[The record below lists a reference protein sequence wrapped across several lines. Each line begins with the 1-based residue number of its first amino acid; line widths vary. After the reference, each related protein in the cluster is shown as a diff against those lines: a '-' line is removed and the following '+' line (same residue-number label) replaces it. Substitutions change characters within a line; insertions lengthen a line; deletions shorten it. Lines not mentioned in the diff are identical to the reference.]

1 MKKLF
6 AKIFKKSDTPK
17 LRNKAALKQGGYAV
31 AITAVVVAACVAV
44 NILFAVIAERVNL
57 DIDISLA
64 GDNTLSEEN
73 IKYIKEL
80 EEQVDITVCIT
91 REDFASGTEYIAQ
104 NMYSAT
110 DATGTNDGVYAYY
123 EQSLT
128 LLDLYDVYSD
138 KINLNFVD
146 PYDPSFSE
154 ITNKYKNVTLGDIIV
169 ECQKEIGG
177 EKYTRSEVLN
187 FDDIYYLT
195 EDDNSYANMFGGSYR
210 SYTVSGNKLESAL
223 TSAIF
228 KATSNE
234 TQKVLVLENH
244 CKTGIISDYIDYL
257 KQNNFDVSTFNDFA
271 LKELSPDIDLV
282 IIAAP
287 VEDFA
292 SEELDVIDEWLKN
305 GEKRGKGLMFFADPT
320 GPETPNL
327 AAYLAE
333 WGIAVE
339 PGVLYETLESAQI
352 SRDPTTN
359 IFVPATIENED
370 EITKKYADIMKGG
383 YAISGGN
390 AVLQQVFAEEGI
402 RITTPIAETPS
413 DSVVIK
419 PITEDSEWK
428 PDGSQDK
435 NKHIGVLMASES
447 DYYENVLYTSYVC
460 AFSSTQLA
468 AADWMGSG
476 YTANADLLLTSAK
489 IMSGASIDGI
499 TFSMK
504 RMDETSFI
512 EIVTGDIV
520 RVMTVIF
527 QWIMPLAL
535 IAVGIVVFVRRARR

>member
-1 MKKLF
+1 
-6 AKIFKKSDTPK
+6 
-17 LRNKAALKQGGYAV
+17 
-31 AITAVVVAACVAV
+31 
-44 NILFAVIAERVNL
+44 
-57 DIDISLA
+57 
-64 GDNTLSEEN
+64 
-73 IKYIKEL
+73 
-80 EEQVDITVCIT
+80 
-91 REDFASGTEYIAQ
+91 
-104 NMYSAT
+104 
-110 DATGTNDGVYAYY
+110 
-123 EQSLT
+123 
-128 LLDLYDVYSD
+128 
-138 KINLNFVD
+138 
-146 PYDPSFSE
+146 
-154 ITNKYKNVTLGDIIV
+154 
-169 ECQKEIGG
+169 
-177 EKYTRSEVLN
+177 
-187 FDDIYYLT
+187 
-195 EDDNSYANMFGGSYR
+195 MFGGSYQ

-228 KATSNE
+228 KAISNE

-244 CKTGIISDYIDYL
+244 CKTGIISDYIDYM

-271 LKELSPDIDLV
+271 LKELGADIDLV

-447 DYYENVLYTSYVC
+447 DYYENVLHTSYVC
-460 AFSSTQLA
+460 AFSSTQFA
-468 AADWMGSG
+468 NADWMGSG

-489 IMSGASIDGI
+489 IMSGASVDGI
-499 TFSMK
+499 SFSMK
-504 RMDETSFI
+504 KMDETSFI

-527 QWIMPLAL
+527 QWLMPHAL
-535 IAVGIVVFVRRARR
+535 ITVGVVVFVRRARR

>member
-1 MKKLF
+1 MKNFF
-6 AKIFKKSDTPK
+6 AKIFKKSNAPK
-17 LRNKAALKQGGYAV
+17 LRNKAALKQGGYAI

-44 NILFAVIAERVNL
+44 NVLFAILAERVNL
-57 DIDISLA
+57 DIDISLS

-73 IKYIKEL
+73 VKYIKDL
-80 EEQVDITVCIT
+80 KDPVNITVCIT

-123 EQSLT
+123 EQSLN

-138 KINLNFVD
+138 KINLTFVD

-154 ITNKYKNVTLGDIIV
+154 ITNKYKGVTLGDIIV
-169 ECQKEIGG
+169 ECEKELGG
-177 EKYTRSEVLN
+177 EKYTRNEILS

-195 EDDNSYANMFGGSYR
+195 EDDNSYAEMFGGSYK

-228 KATSNE
+228 KATSDE
-234 TQKVLVLENH
+234 TQKALVLENH
-244 CKTGIISDYIDYL
+244 CKSGNIADYIEYL
-257 KQNNFDVSTFNDFA
+257 KQNNFDVSSFNDFA
-271 LKELSPDIDLV
+271 LKELSSDVDLV
-282 IIAAP
+282 IIAEP

-305 GEKRGKGLMFFADPT
+305 GEQRGKGLMFFADAT

-339 PGVLYETLESAQI
+339 PGLLYETQESAQI

-359 IFVPATIENED
+359 VFIGATVETED
-370 EITKKYADIMKGG
+370 EVTKKYADLMKDG

-402 RITTPIAETPS
+402 RITTPIAESPA

-419 PITEDSEWK
+419 PITEDADWT

-435 NKHIGVLMASES
+435 NKHIGVLLASES
-447 DYYENVLYTSYVC
+447 DYYENVLKTSYVC
-460 AFSSTQLA
+460 AFSSVQFA
-468 AADWMGSG
+468 NADWMGSG

-489 IMSGASIDGI
+489 IMSGASVDGV

-504 RMDETSFI
+504 KMNETSFV

-520 RVMTVIF
+520 RLMTVIF
-527 QWIMPLAL
+527 QWLMPLAL
-535 IAVGIVVFVRRARR
+535 IATGVVVFVRRARR